1 MDSINL
7 DSDKKKLDLTVH
19 DDDYEDDGDVINIL
33 YPSRRDAEPKKMQ
46 INVIFSK

>member
-19 DDDYEDDGDVINIL
+19 DDDYEDDGSAI
-33 YPSRRDAEPKKMQ
+33 
-46 INVIFSK
+46 